1 MTQSTRTYTH
11 TQSHRHRRR
20 RVVSACCYSPII
32 DVKGRSAV
40 LRRFVAVRS
49 AQTPAPLRLR
59 HRNIN
64 RRTNCVYPR
73 TTMPK
78 EDPFVNRAQLLKAI
92 KKYPEIWDSNNKLH
106 MCRSVTSPM
115 WTEIAEQFGGHVPT
129 VKLQSIWSQMKYH
142 YHNLVHRQILH
153 KERFNTKWE
162 HFDPMSF
169 MYNITVAKIVG
180 AQPAGG
186 ATEPLPANTDQ
197 AMSNPS
203 TPIAIPTPPPPL
215 PSASH
220 GRGRPSGSLSW
231 LHTPVPPPPPPQSPA
246 PQPPHHL
253 MGQPLPYTAFTG
265 LLPPAAVPA
274 ELPPVA
280 PPRKLGRPSS
290 LHNSMRS
297 RIIDAIKA
305 RPPLWA
311 GRQRSEKGQGQSRTS
326 AVWKEAAI
334 EMGLTPTLM
343 QTRWSIIKQRYVD
356 ELQKERYAQYSH
368 QGFRSNWEHFE
379 RMSFM
384 REILLKKVDE
394 REQTREHIQ
403 EIVSEQQQQQQQHH
417 QHHQQLGGQHLH
429 HYRPPPGLLGL
440 AEHAQDMP
448 IGLVQHQLPLHEGV
462 HVHPTLGVMHPHHP
476 QAILAAG
483 ARRRVKHE
491 SDLDWDP
498 FEMILQVHGTGEP
511 AAN

>member
-1 MTQSTRTYTH
+1 
-11 TQSHRHRRR
+11 
-20 RVVSACCYSPII
+20 
-32 DVKGRSAV
+32 
-40 LRRFVAVRS
+40 
-49 AQTPAPLRLR
+49 
-59 HRNIN
+59 
-64 RRTNCVYPR
+64 
-73 TTMPK
+73 MPK

-106 MCRSVTSPM
+106 LCRSVTSPM
-115 WTEIAEQFGGHVPT
+115 WNEIAEQFGGHVPT

-162 HFDPMSF
+162 HFEPMSF

-180 AQPAGG
+180 AQSSAASSETAPPAG
-186 ATEPLPANTDQ
+186 ESPLQ
-197 AMSNPS
+197 VGGSPS
-203 TPIAIPTPPPPL
+203 TLPPPPL

-220 GRGRPSGSLSW
+220 GRGRPSGSFSW
-231 LHTPVPPPPPPQSPA
+231 LQSTATTTPSTPPSTTELPHLIA
-246 PQPPHHL
+246 QPPAHG
-253 MGQPLPYTAFTG
+253 MNYTAFTG
-265 LLPPAAVPA
+265 LVPPAAVTVEA
-274 ELPPVA
+274 TTT

-290 LHNSMRS
+290 LHNSMRG

-305 RPPLWA
+305 RPSLWA

-326 AVWKEAAI
+326 AVWKEAAT

-356 ELQKERYAQYSH
+356 ELQKERHSQYGQ

-384 REILLKKVDE
+384 REMLLRKVDE

-403 EIVSEQQQQQQQHH
+403 EMVSEQQQQQQHH
-417 QHHQQLGGQHLH
+417 HPHPHPHSHSHSHPHHHQQQQTGAGHGHAQHLQL
-429 HYRPPPGLLGL
+429 YRPPGL

-448 IGLVQHQLPLHEGV
+448 IGLVQHQLPHHGALHT
-462 HVHPTLGVMHPHHP
+462 HHHHHP
-476 QAILAAG
+476 LHAG
-483 ARRRVKHE
+483 VRRRVKQE
-491 SDLDWDP
+491 SDLEWDP
-498 FEMILQVHGTGEP
+498 FEMILHVQGNGEP

>member
-1 MTQSTRTYTH
+1 
-11 TQSHRHRRR
+11 
-20 RVVSACCYSPII
+20 
-32 DVKGRSAV
+32 
-40 LRRFVAVRS
+40 
-49 AQTPAPLRLR
+49 
-59 HRNIN
+59 
-64 RRTNCVYPR
+64 
-73 TTMPK
+73 MPK

-180 AQPAGG
+180 AQASGSASDPPPTADQPLQLAVSPPA
-186 ATEPLPANTDQ
+186 L
-197 AMSNPS
+197 SNPA
-203 TPIAIPTPPPPL
+203 PIAQPTAAPPPPL

-231 LHTPVPPPPPPQSPA
+231 LHSPVPPHSPVPQS
-246 PQPPHHL
+246 PHHL
-253 MGQPLPYTAFTG
+253 MGQPAQAPPPPLPGHGLSYTAFTG
-265 LLPPAAVPA
+265 LLPPAAAPA
-274 ELPPVA
+274 QPPVA

-305 RPPLWA
+305 RPSLWA

-356 ELQKERYAQYSH
+356 ELQKERYTQYSH

-384 REILLKKVDE
+384 RDILLKKVDE

-403 EIVSEQQQQQQQHH
+403 EIVSEQQQHH
-417 QHHQQLGGQHLH
+417 QHQQVGQHLQ

-448 IGLVQHQLPLHEGV
+448 IGLVQHQMPHLEGV
-462 HVHPTLGVMHPHHP
+462 HVHPSLAMHPQHP

-491 SDLDWDP
+491 SDLEWDP
-498 FEMILQVHGTGEP
+498 FEMILHVHGTGEP

>member
-1 MTQSTRTYTH
+1 
-11 TQSHRHRRR
+11 
-20 RVVSACCYSPII
+20 
-32 DVKGRSAV
+32 
-40 LRRFVAVRS
+40 
-49 AQTPAPLRLR
+49 
-59 HRNIN
+59 
-64 RRTNCVYPR
+64 
-73 TTMPK
+73 MPK

-153 KERFNTKWE
+153 KDRFNTKWE
-162 HFDPMSF
+162 HFEPMSF

-180 AQPAGG
+180 AQSGG
-186 ATEPLPANTDQ
+186 GGSGGTSTD
-197 AMSNPS
+197 PS
-203 TPIAIPTPPPPL
+203 SHSPPSASQSGGEGETSSAPPL

-220 GRGRPSGSLSW
+220 GRGRPSGSFSW
-231 LHTPVPPPPPPQSPA
+231 LQSNTPPTA
-246 PQPPHHL
+246 PQLPHL
-253 MGQPLPYTAFTG
+253 MTPPTHGHGMTYTAFTG
-265 LLPPAAVPA
+265 LVPPPAT
-274 ELPPVA
+274 VA
-280 PPRKLGRPSS
+280 TETVSTPPRKLGRPSS
-290 LHNSMRS
+290 LHNSMRG

-305 RPPLWA
+305 RPSLWA

-356 ELQKERYAQYSH
+356 ELQKERHAQYSH
-368 QGFRSNWEHFE
+368 QGFRSTWEHFE

-394 REQTREHIQ
+394 REQTREQIQ
-403 EIVSEQQQQQQQHH
+403 EIVSEQQ
-417 QHHQQLGGQHLH
+417 HHQQQPHHQPAQHLH
-429 HYRPPPGLLGL
+429 HYRPAPPTAGLV
-440 AEHAQDMP
+440 EHAQDMP
-448 IGLVQHQLPLHEGV
+448 IGLVQHHQEATGHPPLLH
-462 HVHPTLGVMHPHHP
+462 HPHHP
-476 QAILAAG
+476 QPGI
-483 ARRRVKHE
+483 RRRVKHE
-491 SDLDWDP
+491 SDLEWDP
-498 FEMILQVHGTGEP
+498 FEMILHVHGAGEP